1 VELFLTLLTQHG
13 RSVVCTEKTISS
25 CERRFRLVK
34 QEEEE
39 EEEKR
44 ANVGSSVLGRSGL
57 VLLSHLSCKEEEEE
71 EEEEEEAR

>member
-1 VELFLTLLTQHG
+1 
-13 RSVVCTEKTISS
+13 
-25 CERRFRLVK
+25 LVK

-71 EEEEEEAR
+71 EEEEAR